1 MYHLSEILEKLFF
14 FNREKDQELTRLDLD
29 GDSGFPDTSNVEE
42 LLAMSCFLMAMP
54 WLCR

>member
-1 MYHLSEILEKLFF
+1 MYHLSEILENLFF
-14 FNREKDQELTRLDLD
+14 FNREKDHELTRLDLD